1 MSTTAIA
8 PALRTPVSLL
18 TGFLGSGKTT
28 LLGRLIRHPGM
39 ADTAVIINEFGE
51 IGLDHHLVE
60 AVSGE
65 AVLLASGCVC
75 CTMRDDL
82 AATLR
87 ELYDKRERGE
97 IPAFRRVVIETTG
110 LADPAPII
118 HSLLKHADVRQV
130 YALDSVISTI
140 DAVNGEAQLDRQPES
155 VKQAAVA
162 DRLVLTKAD
171 LADEVRT
178 EALLRR
184 LAQLNPEADVVRADR
199 GEVDPARL
207 FEVEALPRQRAAESG
222 DEPEPGGYLA
232 DVMRHVCGP
241 DCGHACRPGGP
252 GRHDAGIRTHAF
264 RFDQPLDWERVSAWL
279 GGLAYFHGDALL
291 RMKGLLNLRNESAPV
306 AVHAV
311 QHLFHDPVTLAG
323 WPDEDRDSRLVFI
336 TQGLD
341 REVIA
346 DALALAMAED

>member
-1 MSTTAIA
+1 MSTTANA

-75 CTMRDDL
+75 CTIRDDL

-87 ELYDKRERGE
+87 ELHDKRERGE

-118 HSLLKHADVRQV
+118 HSLLRHADVRQL

-140 DAVNGEAQLDRQPES
+140 DAVNAEAQLDRQPES

-162 DRLVLTKAD
+162 DRLVLTKTD
-171 LADEVRT
+171 LVDEART
-178 EALLRR
+178 EALLGR
-184 LAQLNPEADVVRADR
+184 LARLNPGADVVRADR

-207 FEVEALPRQRAAESG
+207 FEVGALPRHRAADTAMNRSRTVTW
-222 DEPEPGGYLA
+222 PVSCVTSA
-232 DVMRHVCGP
+232 ARIASMR
-241 DCGHACRPGGP
+241 A
-252 GRHDAGIRTHAF
+252 GRAGTTPAYART
-264 RFDQPLDWERVSAWL
+264 PSVSSSPWTGNA
-279 GGLAYFHGDALL
+279 
-291 RMKGLLNLRNESAPV
+291 SAPGW
-306 AVHAV
+306 
-311 QHLFHDPVTLAG
+311 AG
-323 WPDEDRDSRLVFI
+323 WPISM
-336 TQGLD
+336 
-341 REVIA
+341 
-346 DALALAMAED
+346 AMPCCG

>member
-1 MSTTAIA
+1 MSTTANA

-75 CTMRDDL
+75 CTIRDDL

-87 ELYDKRERGE
+87 ELHDKRERGE
-97 IPAFRRVVIETTG
+97 IPAVRRVVIETTG

-118 HSLLKHADVRQV
+118 HSLLRHADVRQL

-140 DAVNGEAQLDRQPES
+140 DAVNAEAQLDRQPES

-162 DRLVLTKAD
+162 DRLVLTKTD
-171 LADEVRT
+171 LVDEART
-178 EALLRR
+178 EALLGR
-184 LAQLNPEADVVRADR
+184 LARLNPGADVVRADR

-207 FEVEALPRQRAAESG
+207 FEVGALPRHRAADTG
-222 DEPEPGGYLA
+222 DEPEPDGYLA
-232 DVMRHVCGP
+232 GVMRHVCGP
-241 DCGHACRPGGP
+241 DCEHAGRA

-264 RFDQPLDWERVSAWL
+264 RFQQPLDWERVSAWL

-291 RMKGLLNLRNESAPV
+291 RMKGLLNLRGESAPV

-311 QHLFHDPVTLAG
+311 QHLFHDPVTLAR
-323 WPDEDRDSRLVFI
+323 WPDQDRDSRLVFI
-336 TQGLD
+336 TKGLD